1 MTIEDLIETIA
12 PSWFKKTGATTEQIK
27 QAEAA
32 LGVGFPSDY
41 KTFLSWSNGGEGQIG
56 NRYFSFWS
64 AEEIKELND
73 DYQISKYL
81 PGSVGIGT
89 DGGGECYALDYRMY
103 PETPSLIQCPLGDL
117 DFSSIVVLGSTFR
130 DGIEGAMSSK

>member
-1 MTIEDLIETIA
+1 MEELIEIIA
-12 PSWFKKTGATTEQIK
+12 PSWFKKDGAIAEQIK

-32 LGVGFPSDY
+32 LGIEFPSDY

-64 AEEIKELND
+64 SEEIKQLNE

-81 PGSVGIGT
+81 PSIVGIGT
-89 DGGGECYALDYRMY
+89 DGGGQSYALDYRMS
-103 PETPSLIQCPLGDL
+103 PENPPLIQCPLGDL

-130 DGIEGAMSSK
+130 DGVERAMSSE